1 LSDAQACHYLQRWL
15 KLKTSAVAGI
25 PLDAMI
31 EPRVG
36 NSSKTSAEPS
46 MNRPVVMGYLGVVA
60 IFIWIFCQF
69 YLPGKGFTYL
79 INFGSKN
86 EQASLS
92 KLQKLEHYVD
102 RHSDGYDAQYYAQIA
117 LDPSLRNTQLPR
129 AVDDLPYRAR
139 RILLPATA
147 WVLGLGH
154 SAWILQAYALQNAL
168 CWCLLA
174 WISLRWFPPT
184 SWSHFIRWAGVMF
197 SLGLCASVRNAL
209 LDGPSLLLIALG
221 VLLVEKNRPWLA
233 TIIFALSGLGKETNL
248 LGSSALLPA
257 KPLGRKGWGA
267 VILRGSLTAAPLLLW
282 IAYLYVHFG
291 PVLAVGARNFTL
303 PFSAY
308 VHKWQETFAVLPR
321 TTFKYLHPLANLTM
335 LIAVAVQFIYLVMRP
350 QWHQA
355 WWRVGATFAVL
366 LIFLGDAVWE
376 GEPSA
381 ASRVLLPMQFAF
393 NVLVPSGR
401 WWVPVL
407 LLGNLTLLTGHIT
420 LDPISNEGYELKG
433 NSALR
438 RNSAGQIIT
447 INFPEAWYAIEHD
460 GARYWMWSP
469 GNNKFVIHNPHA
481 QSLRVQ
487 VAFNISAVGAR
498 RVGVQFKGNE
508 IWHAV
513 LEDQDTAPANL
524 TNLVLTS
531 GDNPFELITDIPGA
545 TVGPDP
551 RPLAFNLGNLQVH
564 LMGKAP

>member
-1 LSDAQACHYLQRWL
+1 LQRWL

-25 PLDAMI
+25 PVDAMI

-36 NSSKTSAEPS
+36 NPLKTFAGRSI
-46 MNRPVVMGYLGVVA
+46 NRPVVISYLAVVA
-60 IFIWIFCQF
+60 AFIWIFCQF

-79 INFGSKN
+79 INFGSRN
-86 EQASLS
+86 EEASLS
-92 KLQKLEHYVD
+92 KLRKLEYYVD

-147 WVLGLGH
+147 WVLGLGQ
-154 SAWILQAYALQNAL
+154 SAWILQAFALQNAL

-184 SWSHFIRWAGVMF
+184 GWSHFIRWAGVMF

-209 LDGPSLLLIALG
+209 LDGPSLLLIVLG

-233 TIIFALSGLGKETNL
+233 TIVFAFSGLGKETNL

-257 KPLGRKGWGA
+257 KPLGWKGWGA

-282 IAYLYVHFG
+282 VAYLYVHFG
-291 PVLAVGARNFTL
+291 PVLAVGSRNFTL

-308 VHKWQETFAVLPR
+308 VHKWQETLTVLPR

-350 QWHQA
+350 QWQQA

-366 LIFLGDAVWE
+366 LMFLGDAVWE

-420 LDPISNEGYELKG
+420 LDPIANEGYEFKG
-433 NSALR
+433 DRALR
-438 RNSAGQIIT
+438 RNAAGQIAT
-447 INFPEAWYAIEHD
+447 INFSEKWYAIEHD
-460 GARYWMWSP
+460 GTRYWMWSP
-469 GNNKFVIHNPHA
+469 GNNELVIYNPQP

-487 VAFNISAVGAR
+487 LAFNISAVGAR
-498 RVGVQFKGNE
+498 RVAVQFKGAE

-513 LEDQDTAPANL
+513 LEDQDTASANL
-524 TNLVLTS
+524 ANLVLAS
-531 GDNPFELITDIPGA
+531 GDNSFEFITDIPGA

>member
-1 LSDAQACHYLQRWL
+1 
-15 KLKTSAVAGI
+15 
-25 PLDAMI
+25 
-31 EPRVG
+31 
-36 NSSKTSAEPS
+36 
-46 MNRPVVMGYLGVVA
+46 
-60 IFIWIFCQF
+60 
-69 YLPGKGFTYL
+69 
-79 INFGSKN
+79 
-86 EQASLS
+86 
-92 KLQKLEHYVD
+92 
-102 RHSDGYDAQYYAQIA
+102 
-117 LDPSLRNTQLPR
+117 
-129 AVDDLPYRAR
+129 
-139 RILLPATA
+139 
-147 WVLGLGH
+147 
-154 SAWILQAYALQNAL
+154 
-168 CWCLLA
+168 
-174 WISLRWFPPT
+174 
-184 SWSHFIRWAGVMF
+184 
-197 SLGLCASVRNAL
+197 
-209 LDGPSLLLIALG
+209 
-221 VLLVEKNRPWLA
+221 
-233 TIIFALSGLGKETNL
+233 
-248 LGSSALLPA
+248 
-257 KPLGRKGWGA
+257 

-407 LLGNLTLLTGHIT
+407 LLGNLTLLTGYIT
-420 LDPISNEGYELKG
+420 LDPIANEGYELKG
-433 NSALR
+433 NSDLR

>member
-1 LSDAQACHYLQRWL
+1 M
-15 KLKTSAVAGI
+15 AGI
-25 PLDAMI
+25 PVDAMI
-31 EPRVG
+31 EPHVG
-36 NSSKTSAEPS
+36 NSLKTPAEPS
-46 MNRPVVMGYLGVVA
+46 MNRPVVIGYLGVVA

-139 RILLPATA
+139 R
-147 WVLGLGH
+147 
-154 SAWILQAYALQNAL
+154 
-168 CWCLLA
+168 
-174 WISLRWFPPT
+174 
-184 SWSHFIRWAGVMF
+184 WAGVMF

-233 TIIFALSGLGKETNL
+233 TIIYALSGLGKETNL

-257 KPLGRKGWGA
+257 KPLVWKGWGA

-303 PFSAY
+303 PFSGY
-308 VHKWQETFAVLPR
+308 GHKWQETLAVLPK
-321 TTFKYLHPLANLTM
+321 TTYRYLHPLASLSM
-335 LIAVAVQFIYLVMRP
+335 LIAVAVQFIYLTMRP
-350 QWHQA
+350 QWQQA

-366 LIFLGDAVWE
+366 LMFLGDAVWE

-420 LDPISNEGYELKG
+420 LDPIANEGYEFKG
-433 NSALR
+433 SSSLQ
-438 RNSAGQIIT
+438 RNSAGQRAT
-447 INFPEAWYAIEHD
+447 INFPEKWYAIEHD

-469 GNNKFVIHNPHA
+469 GSNKFVVHNPHA

-487 VAFNISAVGAR
+487 LAFNVSAVGAR
-498 RVGVQFKGNE
+498 RVEVRFNDAE
-508 IWHAV
+508 IWHAE
-513 LEDQDTAPANL
+513 LKNQGTAPVNIL
-524 TNLVLTS
+524 NLVLRP
-531 GDNPFELITDIPGA
+531 GGNQFDFVTDSPGIP
-545 TVGPDP
+545 VGPDP
-551 RPLAFNLGNLQVH
+551 RPLAFNLGNLEVH
-564 LMGKAP
+564 LIGIAP

>member
-1 LSDAQACHYLQRWL
+1 M
-15 KLKTSAVAGI
+15 AGI
-25 PLDAMI
+25 PVDAMI

-36 NSSKTSAEPS
+36 NPLKTFAGRSI
-46 MNRPVVMGYLGVVA
+46 NRPVVISYLAVVA
-60 IFIWIFCQF
+60 AFIWIFCQF

-79 INFGSKN
+79 INFGSRN
-86 EQASLS
+86 EEASLS
-92 KLQKLEHYVD
+92 KLRKLEYYVD

-147 WVLGLGH
+147 WVLGLGQ
-154 SAWILQAYALQNAL
+154 SAWILQAFALQNAL

-184 SWSHFIRWAGVMF
+184 GWSHFIRWAGVMF

-257 KPLGRKGWGA
+257 KSLGWKGWGA

-282 IAYLYVHFG
+282 VAYLYVHFG
-291 PVLAVGARNFTL
+291 PVLAVGTRNFTL

-308 VHKWQETFAVLPR
+308 VHKWQETLAVLPGASLQH
-321 TTFKYLHPLANLTM
+321 LHPVANLSM
-335 LIAVAVQFIYLVMRP
+335 LIAVAAQFIYLILRP

-366 LIFLGDAVWE
+366 LMFLGDAVWE

-420 LDPISNEGYELKG
+420 LDPIPNEGYEFKG
-433 NSALR
+433 SSALQ
-438 RNSAGQIIT
+438 RNSAGQRAT
-447 INFPEAWYAIEHD
+447 IDFPKKWYALEHE
-460 GARYWMWSP
+460 GPHYWMWSP
-469 GNNKFVIHNPHA
+469 GDNEFSIHNPHP

-487 VAFNISAVGAR
+487 LAFNITVVGAR
-498 RVGVQFKGNE
+498 RVALSLNGAE
-508 IWHAV
+508 IWHASLADAKTASVNV
-513 LEDQDTAPANL
+513 L
-524 TNLVLTS
+524 NLVLAA
-531 GDNPFELITDIPGA
+531 GGNQFELITDSPGLI
-545 TVGPDP
+545 TGQDT
-551 RPLAFNLGNLQVH
+551 RMLAYNLGNLEVH
-564 LMGKAP
+564 LMGTAP

>member
-1 LSDAQACHYLQRWL
+1 MHRWL

-25 PLDAMI
+25 PVDAMI

-36 NSSKTSAEPS
+36 NSLKTSAGPS
-46 MNRPVVMGYLGVVA
+46 INRPVVMGYLGVVA

-79 INFGSKN
+79 INFGSRN

-117 LDPSLRNTQLPR
+117 LDPSLRNTQLRR

-168 CWCLLA
+168 CWFLLA
-174 WISLRWFPPT
+174 WLSLRWFPPT

-233 TIIFALSGLGKETNL
+233 AIIFALSGLGKETNL

-257 KPLGRKGWGA
+257 KPLGWKGWGA

-282 IAYLYVHFG
+282 VAYLYVHFG

-308 VHKWQETFAVLPR
+308 GHKWQETIAALPR
-321 TTFKYLHPLANLTM
+321 TTLKYLHPLANLSM
-335 LIAVAVQFIYLVMRP
+335 LIAVAVQFIYLVLRP
-350 QWHQA
+350 QWQQA
-355 WWRVGATFAVL
+355 WWRVGATFVVL
-366 LIFLGDAVWE
+366 FMFLGEAVWE

-420 LDPISNEGYELKG
+420 LDPIANEGYELKG
-433 NSALR
+433 NSDLR

-447 INFPEAWYAIEHD
+447 IDFPEAWYAIEHD
-460 GARYWMWSP
+460 GTRYWMWSP
-469 GNNKFVIHNPHA
+469 GNNKFVIRNPHA

-487 VAFNISAVGAR
+487 LAFNISVVGAR
-498 RVGVQFKGNE
+498 RVGVRFKGNE

-513 LEDQDTAPANL
+513 LEDQDTASANL

-531 GDNPFELITDIPGA
+531 GDNSFELITDIPGA